1 MSDERVLALLGEIR
15 DQQREALA
23 QQRAHLEIAQ
33 AQLKRTDTQIE
44 ESLKLQREAVGR
56 ARTATRVAI
65 PGILLCVAA
74 IVYLVLRYLV

>member
-1 MSDERVLALLGEIR
+1 MSDDRVLALLGEIR

-44 ESLKLQREAVGR
+44 ESLKLQREAVSR
-56 ARTATRVAI
+56 QRTITRIAG
-65 PGILLCVAA
+65 PGIIACIAA
-74 IVYLVLRYLV
+74 LAYLVLRYF